1 MVAIARDV
9 VLTTPSVAL
18 ASDSTRLACRSP
30 SNRPLTK
37 RLTPGKPR
45 VRSGV
50 IDRPA
55 DRVACGE
62 SHRSRGCGNRFMSG
76 GRLRI
81 RSARHESFQ
90 KAGTPLLIL
99 LLCARVR
106 DDMRG
111 CMRGGSCRIIVGT
124 EGFVLYLFPPLNII
138 LLSLA
143 EI

>member
-111 CMRGGSCRIIVGT
+111 CMRRQGWTGGLMTALAMTVRPVCTARATGH
-124 EGFVLYLFPPLNII
+124 F
-138 LLSLA
+138 LS
-143 EI
+143 

>member
-99 LLCARVR
+99 LLCASDSFVMCQSPRRYEGMHER
-106 DDMRG
+106 DA
-111 CMRGGSCRIIVGT
+111 
-124 EGFVLYLFPPLNII
+124 PLNRDTERVPRR
-138 LLSLA
+138 SHQ
-143 EI
+143 